1 MKILLDLG
9 DLDTIADDDEVLSII
24 RNVVSNSHELES
36 GELLYIAS
44 VTAEVVES
52 TSSTK
57 PARSF
62 LTWIKQQA
70 KRDDPVGDL
79 ARDVRR
85 DGNAPS
91 GRVSKTGWLGYL
103 RASNA
108 SSGAVAAFREAWDEF
123 AAQLE

>member
-9 DLDTIADDDEVLSII
+9 DLDTSADDEEVLSII
-24 RNVVSNSHELES
+24 RNVVANSHERET
-36 GELLYIAS
+36 GELLHIAS
-44 VTAEVVES
+44 VTADVVES
-52 TSSTK
+52 ASSTK

-79 ARDVRR
+79 ARDVKG
-85 DGNAPS
+85 DSNAPN

-108 SSGAVAAFREAWDEF
+108 SSGAIEAFREAWDEF
-123 AAQLE
+123 AALRA

>member
-9 DLDTIADDDEVLSII
+9 DLDTIADDDEVLSIV
-24 RNVVSNSHELES
+24 RNVVANTHQLDN
-36 GELLYIAS
+36 GELLHIES

-52 TSSTK
+52 ASSSK

-85 DGNAPS
+85 DANAPK

-103 RASNA
+103 RASSA
-108 SSGAVAAFREAWDEF
+108 SSGAIEAFREAWEEF
-123 AAQLE
+123 SSQHS